1 MKWFKLISL
10 YCSVPLNEDSSDRLI
25 LNIKNSDKNV
35 KLKIGKLSYDQTK
48 IFKTEKLFP
57 LEDQTDLSLWHQPIL
72 GTKKLLGEYK
82 AKINKDKEQEGAIH
96 LKEKGDYTIQY
107 KIIFQNKKKYFKLVQ
122 IDCNQT
128 VSSLNQDK
136 VYFLFNKKKYKS
148 KFIMKKGKKYSML
161 KYPTVSFNKQLDI
174 ELYSSELLRSDQL
187 IGKKRLRFSFKSIGE
202 KEIIFDRDTCLYH
215 MKIEVMDISCK
226 INW

>member
-1 MKWFKLISL
+1 MKWFKLKSL
-10 YCSVPLNEDSSDRLI
+10 YCSVPLNDESSDRLT
-25 LNIKNSDKNV
+25 LNINNSGKKV
-35 KLKIGKLSYDQTK
+35 KLNIGKLTYDQTK
-48 IFKTEKLFP
+48 NFKIERLFP
-57 LEDQTDLSLWHQPIL
+57 LEDRTDLSLWHKTFFGQ
-72 GTKKLLGEYK
+72 KKLLGEFK
-82 AKINKDKEQEGAIH
+82 AKINKDQEPEGILH
-96 LKEKGDYTIQY
+96 FSNKGDYTIQY

-128 VSSLNQDK
+128 IASLNQDK

-187 IGKKRLRFSFKSIGE
+187 IGKKRLRFNLKSIGE
-202 KEIIFDRDTCLYH
+202 KEIVFDRDTCLYH
-215 MKIEVMDISCK
+215 LKIDVMELKNIYD
-226 INW
+226 